1 MGVYI
6 HELFNKNK
14 MKKIIIT
21 PLLIIFTMLFS
32 NSLHAQ
38 KEILSEN
45 LLIKNWYLIEES
57 DGIKIYVKKDL
68 CKVGPQE
75 KALKYLFYKIENTTS
90 TNKNIYFSPVLRF
103 NSNPTDNEQ
112 ITQYNS
118 TEENKKSVFVSKNS
132 SEECD
137 CSFSNGTLSS
147 LITNPNYPDVRE
159 FKAIKLLDIKID

>member
-1 MGVYI
+1 MK
-6 HELFNKNK
+6 LF
-14 MKKIIIT
+14 IVESPARC
-21 PLLIIFTMLFS
+21 PLIR
-32 NSLHAQ
+32 
-38 KEILSEN
+38 K
-45 LLIKNWYLIEES
+45 YLP
-57 DGIKIYVKKDL
+57 DGFQVLASVGHIRDLDKKDL

-90 TNKNIYFSPVLRF
+90 TNKNIYFSPALRYD
-103 NSNPTDNEQ
+103 SNPIDYEH
-112 ITQYNS
+112 ITQYTP

-159 FKAIKLLDIKID
+159 FKAVKLLDIKID